1 MQENKENGY
10 KFWSAKYDY
19 TFKCL
24 FFKKENNDILEAI
37 LSEIFGEKVK
47 INPDKTRNGELL
59 SSNVHVKRKFVD
71 AVFRG
76 EKKIYQVELNTENE
90 NDVKKRNACFL
101 FTLYNNETKRSKSYK
116 SDVLTLQI
124 NLSYRKSS
132 DKLFETYF
140 FQTDNNKKWIEDLE
154 ILSINMEK
162 LKESCYNEEERKKY
176 KYLLMLDYSLEELDK
191 YSKGD
196 KIMSKFKDEVESLNE
211 DPDFQDFMSEA
222 EDKEMMQNTIMDKR
236 VEESKK
242 EGIKEG
248 EKSGIMKSKLETA
261 RNMLKKKFSIK
272 DISEITGLKTSE
284 IEKIK
289 L

>member
-1 MQENKENGY
+1 MQDENDNGY

-37 LSEIFGEKVK
+37 LSEIFGKKV
-47 INPDKTRNGELL
+47 IIDPDKTRNGELL

-76 EKKIYQVELNTENE
+76 DNKIYQVELNTENE

-101 FTLYNNETKRSKSYK
+101 FTLYSNETKRSKNYNSN
-116 SDVLTLQI
+116 VLTLQI
-124 NLSYRKSS
+124 NLSYRKSG
-132 DKLFETYF
+132 DKLFETYC
-140 FQTDNNKKWIEDLE
+140 FQTDDHKKWIEDLE

-162 LKESCYNEEERKKY
+162 LKEKCYNEEERKKY

-211 DPDFQDFMSEA
+211 NPDFQDFMSEE
-222 EDKEMMQNTIMDKR
+222 EDKEMMQNTIMNKR
-236 VEESKK
+236 IN
-242 EGIKEG
+242 EGIRET
-248 EKSGIMKSKLETA
+248 KLETA
-261 RNMLKKKFSIK
+261 KKMLKDKLSI
-272 DISEITGLKTSE
+272 DMISKYTGLSE
-284 IEKIK
+284 KEIRS

>member
-1 MQENKENGY
+1 MQDENDNGY

-37 LSEIFGEKVK
+37 LSEIFGKKV
-47 INPDKTRNGELL
+47 IIDPDKTRNGELL

-76 EKKIYQVELNTENE
+76 DNKIYQVELNTENE

-101 FTLYNNETKRSKSYK
+101 FTLYSNETKRSKNYNSN
-116 SDVLTLQI
+116 VLTLQI
-124 NLSYRKSS
+124 NLSYRKSG
-132 DKLFETYF
+132 DKLFETYC
-140 FQTDNNKKWIEDLE
+140 FQTDDHKKWIEDLE

-162 LKESCYNEEERKKY
+162 LKEKCYNEEERKKY

-211 DPDFQDFMSEA
+211 NPDFQDFMSEE
-222 EDKEMMQNTIMDKR
+222 EDKEMMQNTIMNKR
-236 VEESKK
+236 IEEGRN
-242 EGIKEG
+242 EGIRET
-248 EKSGIMKSKLETA
+248 KLETA
-261 RNMLKKKFSIK
+261 KKMLKDKLSI
-272 DISEITGLKTSE
+272 DMISKYTGLSE
-284 IEKIK
+284 KEIRS